1 MSILN
6 VIGMIPKGG
15 RFAKSVVNFV
25 HQVPQNWGKF
35 KSAIQQI
42 DDLLKQGK
50 VKLDGKQKTNFE
62 ANKNILK
69 NHEKVT
75 KKVEVAPVKK
85 EDPFLGWTPTL
96 HQRSNL
102 RNVYKDLDPPV
113 SKYTKEMEI
122 IDEELDALVFG
133 GDKYRKWS
141 EVEKAKLFKKL
152 QADMKKLIDAT
163 KKEDLTTLSLGEI
176 NKKSHDLQKR
186 VREIAD
192 NPNIPGTVHEGPKK
206 DMIAAIYDSEN
217 PLIRAARQKLIKAN
231 NLKKYGDKFPRLDPE
246 NDSFIIVGLDETGN
260 PIKMSRFVGK
270 FTASPDQTTGK
281 WSRSGTS
288 FYDKWNSKTGK
299 LREEG
304 KEVFHETLDTKGNV
318 IMSNPN
324 YQLPKTKR
332 LDVNQELYRN
342 TSTSDLAKQGYELKD
357 IDMIVKGRIAKD
369 YLTKTKNKDHNIA
382 MHEQTSESE
391 VIDVMEDLYTRGDD
405 VYKMSIKEWT
415 ESLPKF
421 FAQGGY
427 VPGYATGG
435 ISNLFRQRQG
445 FRTGNIAKLP
455 EFLKFVEKLLIKASN
470 EIRQGIGKW
479 RGLDQKQRIVQHDN
493 LTKLVTEFQ
502 KTKKFDKSFNEYFG
516 IDAEKAFIEAQAE
529 VKATRKAKDL
539 ELLKNYKEEN
549 PNVVLSYG
557 SKDSIPGDE
566 GIQLAIL
573 KGNFERK
580 YTGIIDDRLMKQVLA
595 DNDPQRISEVM
606 ATIDQSLIMQE
617 KGMKTADIM
626 ETLKESFKRRP
637 NVEGGL
643 IPGYATGGVSNLFRR
658 R

>member
-1 MSILN
+1 
-6 VIGMIPKGG
+6 MIPKGG